1 MEIYR
6 ELDKI
11 PEFKDSVVT
20 IGTFDGCHRG
30 HQDIIKKVIYN
41 SEINGSNSILV
52 TFEPHPRHVL
62 QPEVKLPILMHIDRK
77 LDFLKSFNLNAVVVI
92 PFDEEFSKM
101 TANDFLK
108 NIILKQLNASKVIVG
123 YDHHFGFNRDGS
135 PDFLKDESTNSNFE
149 VEIVD
154 PISDQEMIISST
166 HIRQSIQ
173 NGYVRR
179 ASFELGWVFG
189 FEAKVVT
196 GSGRGKEL
204 GFPTANFI
212 PIEKNQLIPANGV
225 YCIRGRINGNSL
237 YGMCN
242 LGVRPTFDE
251 TDFVM
256 EVHFFQNKVDDIY
269 SKIITVEF
277 LERVRDEKK
286 FSNPKELIKQL
297 EKDKEICMR
306 LIQKYN

>member
-1 MEIYR
+1 MEIFR

-11 PEFKDSVVT
+11 PQFKDSVVT

-52 TFEPHPRHVL
+52 TFDPHPRHVL

-77 LDFLKSFNLNAVVVI
+77 LDFLKSFNLNAVGVG

-179 ASFELGWVFG
+179 ASFELGGVFG

-256 EVHFFQNKVDDIY
+256 EVHFFQNEVDDIY

>member
-11 PEFKDSVVT
+11 PQFKDSVVT

-77 LDFLKSFNLNAVVVI
+77 LDFLKSFNLNATVVI
-92 PFDEEFSKM
+92 PFDGEFSKM

-256 EVHFFQNKVDDIY
+256 EVHFFQNEVDDIY

>member
-11 PEFKDSVVT
+11 PQFKDSVVT

-62 QPEVKLPILMHIDRK
+62 QPDVKLPILMHIDRK
-77 LDFLKSFNLNAVVVI
+77 LDFLKSFNLNATVVI

-149 VEIVD
+149 VEIVN

-166 HIRQSIQ
+166 HIRQSIK
-173 NGYVRR
+173 NGFVRR

-256 EVHFFQNKVDDIY
+256 EVHFFQNEVDDIY

-286 FSNPKELIKQL
+286 FSNPKELIEQL

>member
-1 MEIYR
+1 MEIFR

-11 PEFKDSVVT
+11 PQFKDSVVT

-92 PFDEEFSKM
+92 HFDEQFSKM
-101 TANDFLK
+101 TANNFLK
-108 NIILKQLNASKVIVG
+108 NIILKQLNASKIIVG

-135 PDFLKDESTNSNFE
+135 PDFLKNESSDSNFE
-149 VEIVD
+149 VEIVE

-256 EVHFFQNKVDDIY
+256 EVHFFQNEVDDIY

>member
-1 MEIYR
+1 MEIFR

-11 PEFKDSVVT
+11 PQFKDSVVT

-77 LDFLKSFNLNAVVVI
+77 LDFLKSFNLNATVVI

-101 TANDFLK
+101 TAKDFLK

-256 EVHFFQNKVDDIY
+256 EVHFFQNEVDDIY

>member
-11 PEFKDSVVT
+11 PQFKDSVVT

-41 SEINGSNSILV
+41 SEMNGSNSILV

-77 LDFLKSFNLNAVVVI
+77 LDFLKSFNLNATVVI

-256 EVHFFQNKVDDIY
+256 EVHFFQNEVDDIY

>member
-1 MEIYR
+1 MEIFR

-11 PEFKDSVVT
+11 PQFKDSVVT

-179 ASFELGWVFG
+179 ASFELGCVFG

-256 EVHFFQNKVDDIY
+256 EVHFFQNEVDDIY

>member
-11 PEFKDSVVT
+11 PQFKDSVVT

-92 PFDEEFSKM
+92 PFDEQFSKM
-101 TANDFLK
+101 TANNFLK
-108 NIILKQLNASKVIVG
+108 NIILKQLNASKIIVG

-135 PDFLKDESTNSNFE
+135 PDFLKNESSDSNFE
-149 VEIVD
+149 VEIVE

-256 EVHFFQNKVDDIY
+256 EVHFFQNEVDDIY

>member
-1 MEIYR
+1 MEIFR

-11 PEFKDSVVT
+11 PQFKDSIIT

-92 PFDEEFSKM
+92 PFDEQFSKM
-101 TANDFLK
+101 TANNFLK
-108 NIILKQLNASKVIVG
+108 NIILKQLNASKIIVG

-135 PDFLKDESTNSNFE
+135 PDFLKNESSDSNFE
-149 VEIVD
+149 VEIVE

-256 EVHFFQNKVDDIY
+256 EVHFFQNEVDDIY

>member
-1 MEIYR
+1 MEIFR

-11 PEFKDSVVT
+11 PQFKDSVVT

-41 SEINGSNSILV
+41 SEINDSNSILV

-92 PFDEEFSKM
+92 PFDEQFSKM
-101 TANDFLK
+101 TANNFLK
-108 NIILKQLNASKVIVG
+108 NIILKQLNASKIIVG

-135 PDFLKDESTNSNFE
+135 PDFLKDQSTNSNFE

-189 FEAKVVT
+189 FEARVVT

-256 EVHFFQNKVDDIY
+256 EVHFFQNEVDDIY

>member
-77 LDFLKSFNLNAVVVI
+77 LDFLKSFNLNATVVI

-166 HIRQSIQ
+166 HIRQSIK
-173 NGYVRR
+173 NGFVRR

>member
-1 MEIYR
+1 MEIFR

-11 PEFKDSVVT
+11 PQYKDSVVT

-77 LDFLKSFNLNAVVVI
+77 LDFLKSFNLNATVVI

-108 NIILKQLNASKVIVG
+108 NIILKRLNASKVIVG

-256 EVHFFQNKVDDIY
+256 EVHFFQNEVDDIY